1 MIPSSTKALAALLI
15 PLAVAACSREGQVQ
29 KGVATPAFSAAKERV
44 PLGSPL
50 EVTYKFVVAGDAPAF
65 DQDYRVL
72 VHFMDADEEMM
83 WTDDHAPPT
92 PTSQWK
98 PGQTYEYSRTV
109 FIPIYPYVGRTTVRM
124 GLYSL
129 KDQSR
134 VPLEGTDAGQRSY
147 RVATL
152 ELVPQSENIFL
163 IYKEGWHRAETAAE
177 NPATEWQWTQRDAVI
192 SFRNPKRDALLY
204 LHLDGRPEL
213 VGGTQQ
219 VSVLVNGQPAGTVT
233 LADRDEHIE
242 KIPLTAAQLGTEDL
256 VELRLQIDKTFVPSA
271 VPGSTSGD
279 SRELGVRVFN
289 AFVEAR

>member
-1 MIPSSTKALAALLI
+1 MIPRSKQALAAVLC
-15 PLAVAACSREGQVQ
+15 VAALACSREGQEQ
-29 KGVATPAFSAAKERV
+29 KGVAAPSFSAARERV

-50 EVTYKFVVAGDAPAF
+50 EVTYKFVVAADAPAF

-92 PTSQWK
+92 PTSRWK
-98 PGQTYEYSRTV
+98 PGRTVEYARTV
-109 FIPIYPYVGRTTVRM
+109 FMPIYPYVGRTTVRM

-134 VPLEGTDAGQRSY
+134 LPLQGTDAGQRSY
-147 RVATL
+147 RVGTL

-163 IYKEGWHRAETAAE
+163 IYKEGWHRAETAAD
-177 NPATEWQWTQRDAVI
+177 NPATEWQWTQKDAVI

-204 LHLDGRPEL
+204 LRLDGRPDL
-213 VGGTQQ
+213 AGGSQQ
-219 VSVLVNGQPAGTVT
+219 VSVLVNGQPAGAVT

-256 VELRLQIDKTFVPSA
+256 VELRLQVDKTFVPSA

-289 AFVEAR
+289 AFVEAG